1 MIESNAVRLHPAV
14 EFCDGDQFRPAD
26 YPTFAAHSCPCG
38 VLGNCNDEPGE
49 QDDQRSVSRMGDEVP
64 ERLVIIDVMAEKV
77 VQFLIVE
84 DLIVRF
90 HIHEAFI
97 LCVFCERESFSSIR

>member
-1 MIESNAVRLHPAV
+1 
-14 EFCDGDQFRPAD
+14 
-26 YPTFAAHSCPCG
+26 
-38 VLGNCNDEPGE
+38 
-49 QDDQRSVSRMGDEVP
+49 MGDEVP

-84 DLIVRF
+84 DLVVRF
-90 HIHEAFI
+90 QIHEAFI